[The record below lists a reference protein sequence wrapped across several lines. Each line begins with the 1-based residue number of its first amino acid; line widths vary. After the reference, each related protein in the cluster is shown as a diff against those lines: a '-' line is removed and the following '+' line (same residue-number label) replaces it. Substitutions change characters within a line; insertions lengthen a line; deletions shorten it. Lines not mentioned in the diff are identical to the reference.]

1 MKFDEVIGQKDVQ
14 QRLLQLVDEGRL
26 PHALMLC
33 GPAGSGK
40 LALATAFGCYL
51 LEERGERRE
60 EGGTDMFGEPI
71 APKESP
77 MLENLQHP
85 DLHFTYPTIKL
96 PSMGSDHKP
105 VSLDFASEWHEL
117 IMRSPYF
124 TMDDWM
130 RAMGGENQQAIITA
144 GESDALV
151 HQLSMKSSQG
161 GYKVSIIWLPERM
174 NIECANKLLKLIEEP
189 PQQTVFLMVCQEPDK
204 LLETIRS
211 RVQRI
216 DVKKIDDESIKQALI
231 TRRGLGEADA
241 TRVARRANGNWLKAL
256 EEIEAGNEKEQFF
269 DLFKMLM
276 RLAYQRR
283 VNDLKRWSETM
294 AGMGRE
300 KQKRFLEY
308 FLTMVRE
315 NFMFNFQQEELC
327 YMTQAEED
335 FARNFA
341 RFINEA
347 NVIPMTELADRAL
360 RDIGQ
365 NANAKI
371 VFFDFALQMIMLLIQ
386 K

>member
-1 MKFDEVIGQKDVQ
+1 MTFDEVIGQKDVQ

-40 LALATAFGCYL
+40 LALAVAFGCYL
-51 LEERGERRE
+51 LRPRTTG
-60 EGGTDMFGEPI
+60 MFGETVVGE
-71 APKESP
+71 EST
-77 MLENLQHP
+77 MLKNLQHP

-105 VSLDFASEWHEL
+105 VSLDFAREWHEL
-117 IMRSPYF
+117 IMQGPYF
-124 TMDDWM
+124 TMDEWM

-151 HQLSMKSSQG
+151 HALSLKSSQG

-189 PQQTVFLMVCQEPDK
+189 PQQTVFLMVCEEPDK

-216 DVKKIDDESIKQALI
+216 DVRKIDDESIREALME
-231 TRRGLGEADA
+231 RRGLSEANA
-241 TRVARRANGNWLKAL
+241 TSIARRANGNWLKAL
-256 EEIEAGNEKEQFF
+256 EEIEAGSEKEQFF

-308 FLTMVRE
+308 FLQLVRE
-315 NFMFNFQQEELC
+315 NFMYNFQREELC
-327 YMTQAEED
+327 YMTQDEED
-335 FARNFA
+335 FAKNFA

-371 VFFDFALQMIMLLIQ
+371 VFFDFALQMIMLLIT
-386 K
+386 KAP